1 MLFKELS
8 NGYKLPMVML
18 GTFDAHKGCEM
29 KSIISEA
36 YNIGYRALD
45 TASIYDN
52 EELIGK
58 ALKKLGIMDDVI
70 ITSKLWNDMHNYN
83 DALHSFDISEKKL
96 GRIDIYLI
104 HWPTSKGFIEAWKA
118 LEHLYNEG
126 RVKAIGVS
134 NFLIHHLKSLIK
146 NSEVLPMINQIETHA
161 YFMDLDT
168 IDFCK
173 RNNIVVEAWSPLMRT
188 GNLLEN
194 KDIKNIGEKYGK
206 STAQVVL
213 RFLIQKDIIV
223 LPKSIHFERLK
234 ENFSIFDFE
243 LNKNDMKFL
252 ESLNSGKRTG
262 PHPDNM
268 DIIEL

>member
-1 MLFKELS
+1 MFFKELL
-8 NGYKLPMVML
+8 NGFKLPMVML
-18 GTFDAHKGCEM
+18 GTFDAHKDGEM
-29 KSIISEA
+29 KKIISEA
-36 YNIGYRALD
+36 YDIGYRALD

-58 ALKKLGIMDDVI
+58 ALKELGIIDDVI
-70 ITSKLWNDMHNYN
+70 ITSKLWNDMHDYN
-83 DALHSFDISEKKL
+83 GAYHAFEMSEKRL

-104 HWPTSKGFIEAWKA
+104 HWPTSKGFIGAWKA
-118 LEHLYNEG
+118 LEHIYKEG

-134 NFLIHHLKSLIK
+134 NFLIHHLESLIK
-146 NSEVLPMINQIETHA
+146 NSEVLPMINQIETHL

-173 RNNIVVEAWSPLMRT
+173 RNNIVVEAWGPLMRT

-194 KDIKNIGEKYGK
+194 KDIKRMGKKYGK
-206 STAQVVL
+206 STAQVAL
-213 RFLIQKDIIV
+213 RFLIQKGIIV

-234 ENFSIFDFE
+234 ENFSIFDFK

-252 ESLNSGKRTG
+252 ESLNSGKRVG

-268 DIIEL
+268 DIVEL

>member
-1 MLFKELS
+1 MLYRELS
-8 NGYKLPMVML
+8 NGVRLPMVML
-18 GTFDAHKGCEM
+18 GTFDAHKGGEM
-29 KSIISEA
+29 KRIISEA

-45 TASIYDN
+45 TASIYNN

-58 ALKKLGIMDDVI
+58 ALKELGIIDDVI
-70 ITSKLWNDMHNYN
+70 ITSKLWNDMHDYN
-83 DALHSFDISEKKL
+83 DALHAFDMSEKRL
-96 GRIDIYLI
+96 GRIDVYLI
-104 HWPTSKGFIEAWKA
+104 HWPTSKGFLEAWKA
-118 LEHLYNEG
+118 LEHIYNEG

-134 NFLIHHLKSLIK
+134 NFLIHHLELLIK

-173 RNNIVVEAWSPLMRT
+173 KNNISLEAWGPLMRT

-194 KDIKNIGEKYGK
+194 EDIRSIGKKYGK
-206 STAQVVL
+206 STAQVAL
-213 RFLIQKDIIV
+213 RFLIQKGIIV
-223 LPKSIHFERLK
+223 LPKSIHFDRLK

-243 LNKNDMKFL
+243 LNKNDIKFL
-252 ESLNSGKRTG
+252 ESLNSGNRVG

-268 DIIEL
+268 DIIEI